1 MLKAYVL
8 LSCEHGATT
17 KIINQLKHLHSVKD
31 VQGTYGQYDI
41 VATIESDRIES
52 QNQIVSQQ
60 IRKIDKI
67 RSTLTLV
74 DKNYNDDLKCLA

>member
-1 MLKAYVL
+1 MSKAYVL
-8 LSCEHGATT
+8 LSCDLSATN
-17 KIINQLKHLHSVKD
+17 KIINEFKQLRNVKD

-41 VATIESDRIES
+41 IATVESDHLES
-52 QNQIVSQQ
+52 QNHIISQQ

-74 DKNYNDDLKCLA
+74 DKNYNDD